1 MQQVRKQEGRFPGS
15 VWSRAFL
22 GLIAVIAMGTTSM
35 LADNLAYMTTQS
47 NQFGIIDLNTGVFS
61 FLGIPSV
68 VYAGMA
74 VENGKLYGSD
84 LHTLSGTLY
93 TINPA
98 NGTPTVVGTS
108 SLNIDTFGSTTA
120 GLYAVGFDANLY
132 SINSTTGA
140 ATLIGATGLGLG
152 SWRQLSDNASTLYY
166 ADGVNLYTL
175 NTSTGAA
182 TLVGNMGG
190 QELGAMVEIGGILYG
205 GQNTGGLAVDTVNT
219 TTGLAT
225 PIAGVTGT
233 TAAFYS
239 LAPDV
244 VSATPEPTSLIL
256 LGTGAL
262 ALAGTMR
269 RKFRV

>member
-1 MQQVRKQEGRFPGS
+1 MQELKKQEGRFSGA
-15 VWSRAFL
+15 VWSRAVL
-22 GLIAVIAMGTTSM
+22 CLIAVIALGTTSM

-47 NQFGIIDLNTGVFS
+47 NQFGTIDLNTGVFS
-61 FLGIPSV
+61 FLGTPSV

-74 VENGKLYGSD
+74 EESGNLYGTD
-84 LHTLSGTLY
+84 LHTSQGTLY

-98 NGTPTVVGTS
+98 NGAPTVVGTS
-108 SLNIDTFGSTTA
+108 SVNIDTFGSTTA
-120 GLYAVGFDANLY
+120 GLYAVGSDANLY

-140 ATLIGATGLGLG
+140 ATLIGATGLGFG

-225 PIAGVTGT
+225 PIAGLTGT

-244 VSATPEPTSLIL
+244 VSSTPEPSSLIL

-262 ALAGTMR
+262 GLAGTLR
-269 RKFRV
+269 RKINL